1 MFTQD
6 NFQEYSFQ
14 TKNQKG
20 KYKIL
25 TSGVCFVLQ
34 KIELL
39 LPFDLHCPL
48 S

>member
-25 TSGVCFVLQ
+25 TLGVRFVLQ

-39 LPFDLHCPL
+39 LAFCQHFPR